1 LSTKKTLIAGFGN
14 MLRGDDGFGVEVVNR
29 LGASALPA
37 HIQTMDVGIGGMHFV
52 LRLMEGFEVV
62 IVVDAVN
69 HGNPPGTL
77 HVFTPTET
85 DLGLDSDE
93 CIDPHF
99 AEPARSLKFAKALGF
114 LPEQVMVVGCEPESC
129 HLGQCLSLSVS
140 IAVDRAVQTI
150 RYMVDADGQRRA
162 AG

>member
-1 LSTKKTLIAGFGN
+1 LTTKKTLIAGFGN

-69 HGNPPGTL
+69 HGQLPGTL
-77 HVFTPTET
+77 YVFTPTEA
-85 DLGLDSDE
+85 DLGLDSE
-93 CIDPHF
+93 EWLDPHF

-114 LPEQVMVVGCEPESC
+114 LPGQVTVVGCEPESC
-129 HLGQCLSLSVS
+129 HLGECLSLSVS
-140 IAVDRAVQTI
+140 VAVDCAVQII
-150 RYMVDADGQRRA
+150 RDMVDTESDRGG